1 MEYTFEKHSS
11 FNKYSTVYDV
21 VNNSGEVVTRIVI
34 GYCDINN
41 IFYFTEYRNSTLN
54 NTIIKIDDIEQFCAV
69 LSSFSDIFELLDYE
83 EIISDKLY
91 YNEHKNKL
99 PELSLKKLYLYDSFG
114 CIEYDELNDN
124 CYIYPDDINLK
135 HLVLQDKLE
144 STQFLLDDDYDCIDT
159 FIDLL
164 SDWTYSEGDD
174 VNGFY
179 LAIKDWNGIHE
190 LGKQFK
196 KGE

>member
-1 MEYTFEKHSS
+1 MEYTFEKLLS

-21 VNNSGEVVTRIVI
+21 VNDSGEVVTRIVV

-41 IFYFTEYRNSTLN
+41 IYYFTEYRNSTLN
-54 NTIIKIDDIEQFCAV
+54 NKILKIDDVEQFCAV
-69 LSSFSDIFELLDYE
+69 LSSFSNIFELLDYE
-83 EIISDKLY
+83 EIISDKYY
-91 YNEHKNKL
+91 YNKHKNKL
-99 PELSLKKLYLYDSFG
+99 PELSLKKLYLYDSLG

-144 STQFLLDDDYDCIDT
+144 STQFLLDDNADYDDT

-164 SDWTYSEGDD
+164 SDWEYSKGDD

-179 LAIKDWNGIHE
+179 LAIKDWPGIHE

-196 KGE
+196 KEM